1 MRMDFIEID
10 GSACID
16 TIRNKVKPQK
26 NRKHVMI
33 AYIFQFTEQLE
44 RTNDQLS
51 STLDGI
57 NQLKERVRITNQVP
71 KNKNILQLIGEIQ
84 LNEFKER
91 KATTGEKS
99 IHQDVMKKSLTEKEE
114 QYKEIQ
120 QTLTE
125 ASKVLPDTEKKLKK
139 LEAEYT
145 EFVKSSKVV

>member
-1 MRMDFIEID
+1 MDFIEID

-71 KNKNILQLIGEIQ
+71 KKKNVLQLIDEIQ

-114 QYKEIQ
+114 QYKEIH
-120 QTLTE
+120 
-125 ASKVLPDTEKKLKK
+125 S
-139 LEAEYT
+139 
-145 EFVKSSKVV
+145 